1 MAEPAE
7 LSTSETDQSHG
18 GTLTFAEVLQ
28 IELDEIEAD
37 SRRMGG
43 FVLMLALVF
52 ITAAVVGVW
61 VV

>member
-1 MAEPAE
+1 MIPE
-7 LSTSETDQSHG
+7 LTD
-18 GTLTFAEVLQ
+18 AEVLQ
-28 IELDEIEAD
+28 AELDEIEAD

-61 VV
+61 IV